1 MSEFLSAPVS
11 RRSVLGGAGGIS
23 LTALLAACS
32 SSSPGS
38 SNAGGKFTGT
48 MTFLLPGTAPTG
60 WQAVLAAVNKQLKS
74 DLGFQINPQF
84 IAWTDYSTQSLLR
97 FTSGANFDT
106 ALQARWLAMNQLV
119 SDKAVI
125 GLNSL
130 YGSGKYAD
138 LTGAISPEII
148 EANRWNGELY
158 GIPQVNGAARI
169 HHYVI
174 RQDLAEQV
182 GAGEI
187 TSFDQLEKYWYDV
200 KQKNAGVIPFG
211 LSSNNTRNSVFGP
224 ITPVLNPYSWE
235 NRMITA
241 VNFTGESL
249 WFSLSPDGASTGSSN
264 PVPFWEAE
272 GAVDALNRVRKYY
285 LDGIINK
292 DMLNADSKAVSGLFA
307 AGKYATS
314 HAITDGYSSNA
325 ITALAKAVP
334 SATLANVLPLAG
346 GLESKPYQTFQSDNF
361 VVLNARGQSHE
372 SAMQL
377 QNWLSVKKNHD
388 LISYGIEGSDWKA
401 NGDDGMQRVSTYD
414 FPGFA
419 LCWRIPLE
427 RKPVT
432 MSASEEKIFEWSKDP
447 KNFELDPYASFIPD
461 VTPIKNENT
470 QLAAAVTR
478 YCKPLFAGAVDVV
491 QGLDNLKKACERAG
505 LANVQAELAKQA
517 DAYLKTQKS

>member
-1 MSEFLSAPVS
+1 MSDFLSAPIS
-11 RRSVLGGAGGIS
+11 RRSVLGGAGGLS
-23 LTALLAACS
+23 LAALLAACS
-32 SSSPGS
+32 SSGS
-38 SNAGGKFTGT
+38 GTSGAGGAFTGT
-48 MTFLLPGTAPTG
+48 MTFLLPGTAPVG
-60 WQAVLAAVNKQLKS
+60 WQGVLAAVNKQLKT

-84 IAWTDYSTQSLLR
+84 ISWADYSTQSLLR
-97 FTSGANFDT
+97 FTSGASFDT

-125 GLNSL
+125 GLKSL
-130 YGSGKYAD
+130 YTSGRFGD
-138 LTGAISPEII
+138 LTKTIDQQVID
-148 EANRWNGELY
+148 ANTWRGELY

-169 HHYVI
+169 HHHII

-182 GAGEI
+182 GADEI
-187 TSFDQLEKYWYDV
+187 TSYDQLEKFWYDV
-200 KQKNAGVIPFG
+200 KQKNPGMIPFG

-224 ITPVLNPYSWE
+224 ITPVLNPYAWE
-235 NRMITA
+235 HRQLSA

-249 WFSLSPDGASTGSSN
+249 WFSLSPDGPTTGSSD

-272 GAVDALNRVRKYY
+272 GALDGLNRARKYY

-307 AGKYATS
+307 AGKYATAF
-314 HAITDGYSSNA
+314 AITDGGSSNA
-325 ITALAKAVP
+325 IIALSKAVP
-334 SATLANVLPLAG
+334 QAKLANVMPLRG

-372 SAMQL
+372 AAMQL

-388 LISYGIEGSDWKA
+388 LISYGIEGTDWKPD
-401 NGDDGMQRVSTYD
+401 GDDGIERVSTYD

-419 LCWRIPLE
+419 LCWRVPLE

-432 MSASEEKIFEWSKDP
+432 MTESEEKIFEWSKDP
-447 KNFELDPYASFIPD
+447 KNFELDPYASFVPD
-461 VTPIKNENT
+461 VTPVKNENT

-478 YCKPLFAGAVDVV
+478 YCKPLFAGAVDVN
-491 QGLDNLKKACERAG
+491 QGLDDLKKACDRAG
-505 LANVQAELAKQA
+505 LAAVQAELAKQA
-517 DAYLKTQKS
+517 DAYLKAHKS